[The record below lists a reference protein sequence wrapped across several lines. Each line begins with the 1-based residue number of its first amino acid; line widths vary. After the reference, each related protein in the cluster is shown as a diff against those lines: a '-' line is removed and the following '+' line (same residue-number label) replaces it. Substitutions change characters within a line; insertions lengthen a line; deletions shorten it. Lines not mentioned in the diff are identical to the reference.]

1 MNAKKNRVT
10 GRIFATVAWLLMIVS
25 FVVYSI
31 NIGGEGY
38 FQGAAVSQMPLT
50 WAAVAALVV
59 AEIVAALVNVK
70 GAAAKVVDLV
80 VGVLQIAAPAIVAYC
95 LICLVGARVE
105 GLGFIFFSN
114 ADVAKE
120 VQTAANMSSAT
131 MAIASMVCYA
141 VSMLAAIVSSFID
154 LKKD

>member
-1 MNAKKNRVT
+1 MNANKKLTAGSV
-10 GRIFATVAWLLMIVS
+10 IAIVAAVLTIAS
-25 FVVYSI
+25 YIVYSV
-31 NIGGEGY
+31 NLSGDGY
-38 FQGAAVSQMPLT
+38 FQGAAVSQLPLT

-59 AEIVAALVNVK
+59 GVALAMVKVK
-70 GAAAKVVDLV
+70 GAAGKVVDLV
-80 VGVLQIAAPAIVAYC
+80 IGLAQIAAPVILAYC
-95 LICLVGARVE
+95 LINLVGARVE

-141 VSMLAAIVSSFID
+141 VSMVAAIVSSFVD

>member
-1 MNAKKNRVT
+1 MNANKKPVV
-10 GRIFATVAWLLMIVS
+10 GRIIATVTWLLMIVS

-31 NIGGEGY
+31 NIGNNGY

-50 WAAVAALVV
+50 WAAVACLIV
-59 AEIVAALVNVK
+59 AELLTVLSLK
-70 GAAAKVVDLV
+70 GMAGKVVDLV
-80 VGVLQIAAPAIVAYC
+80 IGALQIAAPVILAYC
-95 LICLVGARVE
+95 LISLVGARVE

-141 VSMLAAIVSSFID
+141 VSLLASFVSSFVN
-154 LKKD
+154 LKDN